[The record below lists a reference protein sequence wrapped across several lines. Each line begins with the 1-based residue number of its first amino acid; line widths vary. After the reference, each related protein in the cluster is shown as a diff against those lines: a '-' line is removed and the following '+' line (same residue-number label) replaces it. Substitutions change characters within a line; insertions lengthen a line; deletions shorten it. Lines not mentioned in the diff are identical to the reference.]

1 MFYFEA
7 EQETA
12 ADEDS
17 VSHVG
22 LLAAAQMED
31 AEGDVARMRE
41 DEAKDDAKDE
51 AKDDVEDDVARMRE
65 DDAVFKATMFQLLRR
80 QSVDRVDLQH
90 VADTRSKYFLGF
102 IDIFKNCFTRWSGFA
117 DFERRVGDT
126 TIMRGRRGIVGDIL
140 PGLKGIFIAYQLIL
154 KLSDLNSHCR
164 ELYSGGAV
172 AGV

>member
-1 MFYFEA
+1 MFYFEQ

-41 DEAKDDAKDE
+41 EDAKDDAKDDAEDE
-51 AKDDVEDDVARMRE
+51 AKDDVEGDVARMRE

-90 VADTRSKYFLGF
+90 VADTRSKYFLG
-102 IDIFKNCFTRWSGFA
+102 
-117 DFERRVGDT
+117 
-126 TIMRGRRGIVGDIL
+126 
-140 PGLKGIFIAYQLIL
+140 
-154 KLSDLNSHCR
+154 
-164 ELYSGGAV
+164 
-172 AGV
+172 

>member
-41 DEAKDDAKDE
+41 DEAKDDAEDDAKDL

-102 IDIFKNCFTRWSGFA
+102 
-117 DFERRVGDT
+117 
-126 TIMRGRRGIVGDIL
+126 
-140 PGLKGIFIAYQLIL
+140 
-154 KLSDLNSHCR
+154 
-164 ELYSGGAV
+164 
-172 AGV
+172 

>member
-31 AEGDVARMRE
+31 AEGN
-41 DEAKDDAKDE
+41 
-51 AKDDVEDDVARMRE
+51 VARMRE

-102 IDIFKNCFTRWSGFA
+102 IDIFKTVS
-117 DFERRVGDT
+117 
-126 TIMRGRRGIVGDIL
+126 
-140 PGLKGIFIAYQLIL
+140 PGGAGLLTL
-154 KLSDLNSHCR
+154 
-164 ELYSGGAV
+164 SGGL
-172 AGV
+172 GTPR

>member
-1 MFYFEA
+1 MFYFEQ

-17 VSHVG
+17 VTHVG

-41 DEAKDDAKDE
+41 DEAKDDAEDDAKDDAKDE

-140 PGLKGIFIAYQLIL
+140 PGLKGAFIAWLTNLDIL
-154 KLSDLNSHCR
+154 
-164 ELYSGGAV
+164 YT
-172 AGV
+172 

>member
-1 MFYFEA
+1 MFYFEQ

-22 LLAAAQMED
+22 LLAAAQLEY

-41 DEAKDDAKDE
+41 DDAKDE
-51 AKDDVEDDVARMRE
+51 AKDDAEDEAKDDVEGDVARMRE

-90 VADTRSKYFLGF
+90 VADSRSKYFLG
-102 IDIFKNCFTRWSGFA
+102 
-117 DFERRVGDT
+117 
-126 TIMRGRRGIVGDIL
+126 
-140 PGLKGIFIAYQLIL
+140 
-154 KLSDLNSHCR
+154 
-164 ELYSGGAV
+164 
-172 AGV
+172 

>member
-1 MFYFEA
+1 MFYFEQ

-41 DEAKDDAKDE
+41 DEAKDDAEDDAKDL

-80 QSVDRVDLQH
+80 QSVDRVDLQQ

-102 IDIFKNCFTRWSGFA
+102 
-117 DFERRVGDT
+117 
-126 TIMRGRRGIVGDIL
+126 
-140 PGLKGIFIAYQLIL
+140 
-154 KLSDLNSHCR
+154 
-164 ELYSGGAV
+164 
-172 AGV
+172 

>member
-1 MFYFEA
+1 MFYFEQ

-41 DEAKDDAKDE
+41 DEAVKDGVEDDAKDE

-65 DDAVFKATMFQLLRR
+65 DDAVFRATMFQLLRR

-90 VADTRSKYFLGF
+90 VADSRSKYFLG
-102 IDIFKNCFTRWSGFA
+102 
-117 DFERRVGDT
+117 
-126 TIMRGRRGIVGDIL
+126 
-140 PGLKGIFIAYQLIL
+140 
-154 KLSDLNSHCR
+154 
-164 ELYSGGAV
+164 
-172 AGV
+172 

>member
-1 MFYFEA
+1 MFYFEQ

-22 LLAAAQMED
+22 LLAAAQMEY

-41 DEAKDDAKDE
+41 EDAKDDAKDDAE
-51 AKDDVEDDVARMRE
+51 DDAKDDAEDDAEDDAKDDVEDDVEDDLARMRE

-90 VADTRSKYFLGF
+90 VADTRSKYFLG
-102 IDIFKNCFTRWSGFA
+102 
-117 DFERRVGDT
+117 
-126 TIMRGRRGIVGDIL
+126 
-140 PGLKGIFIAYQLIL
+140 
-154 KLSDLNSHCR
+154 
-164 ELYSGGAV
+164 
-172 AGV
+172 

>member
-1 MFYFEA
+1 MFYFEQ

-41 DEAKDDAKDE
+41 DDAVKDGVE
-51 AKDDVEDDVARMRE
+51 DDVADDVARMRE

-172 AGV
+172 ASV

>member
-1 MFYFEA
+1 MFYFEQ

-41 DEAKDDAKDE
+41 DDAKDDVEDDVEDDAEDE
-51 AKDDVEDDVARMRE
+51 AKDDVEGDVARMRE

-90 VADTRSKYFLGF
+90 VADTRSKYFLG
-102 IDIFKNCFTRWSGFA
+102 
-117 DFERRVGDT
+117 
-126 TIMRGRRGIVGDIL
+126 
-140 PGLKGIFIAYQLIL
+140 
-154 KLSDLNSHCR
+154 
-164 ELYSGGAV
+164 
-172 AGV
+172 

>member
-41 DEAKDDAKDE
+41 DEAKDEAKDDVE
-51 AKDDVEDDVARMRE
+51 DDVEDDVARMRE

-80 QSVDRVDLQH
+80 QSVDRVDLQQ

-102 IDIFKNCFTRWSGFA
+102 IVFKKCFTRWSGFA

-140 PGLKGIFIAYQLIL
+140 PGLKGAFIAWLTNLDIL
-154 KLSDLNSHCR
+154 
-164 ELYSGGAV
+164 YT
-172 AGV
+172 